1 MIIYIHGF
9 AGSGMS
15 SKAKVLREEL
25 TGCDFIAPSLS
36 TIPSLAIET
45 LKELISSFMKQ
56 DKVYLIGSSLGGY
69 YAIYLAEY
77 FNIPAVLINPAVNPQ
92 GTLNQYLGQNN
103 NLYDNSY
110 YEWNVK
116 HMDML
121 QAYEVKN
128 ITSELYLLLLQKG
141 DELLNYKEAIHKYKN
156 TSSIVIDGGSHRF
169 EYIEK
174 YTEEI
179 KQFLCV

>member
-15 SKAKVLREEL
+15 SKAKILKDEFKEY
-25 TGCDFIAPSLS
+25 DFLAPSLS
-36 TIPSLAIET
+36 YVPSLAIET
-45 LKELISSFMKQ
+45 LKELISSFLKY

-69 YAIYLAEY
+69 YATYLAEY
-77 FNIPAVLINPAVNPQ
+77 FSIPVVLINPAVNPQ
-92 GTLNQYLGQNN
+92 DTLNQYLGQNN

-110 YEWNVK
+110 YEWNKK

-121 QAYEVKN
+121 KTYAVKN
-128 ITSELYLLLLQKG
+128 ITSKLYFLLLQKG
-141 DELLNYKEAIHKYKN
+141 DELLNYKEAIYKYEN
-156 TSSIVIDGGSHRF
+156 ASSIVINGGSHRF

-174 YTEEI
+174 YTKEI